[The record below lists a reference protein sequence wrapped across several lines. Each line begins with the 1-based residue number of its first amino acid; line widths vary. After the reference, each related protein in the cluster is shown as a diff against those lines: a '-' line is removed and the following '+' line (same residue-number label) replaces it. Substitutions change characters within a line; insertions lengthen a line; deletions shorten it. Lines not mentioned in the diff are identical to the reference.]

1 MIGVDYSNG
10 SNLVAEI
17 IFNKEPNKYYRF
29 NPQDEDTISDFIY
42 NRIGEEHRFD
52 GIPWFM
58 EAAAWC
64 TFACNGAVLKADD
77 IFTIEIIE
85 LED

>member
-1 MIGVDYSNG
+1 MSGADYSNE

-17 IFNKEPNKYYRF
+17 IFNKEPNNYYRF
-29 NPQDEDTISDFIY
+29 DPQDEDAISDFIY
-42 NRIGEEHRFD
+42 NKIGEEHRSD

-64 TFACNGAVLKADD
+64 TFACNGDVFKAVKL
-77 IFTIEIIE
+77 FTIEIIE
-85 LED
+85 IED